1 MQNSSVIPKAAPS
14 SKPYSHTPSQAYAPT
29 SPRIIPL
36 SEKTLPESAIPF
48 QFSWQ
53 KLQTSKEVLPIIFE
67 FAPVAHFLF
76 DMRGTI
82 IEANKAAV
90 ELTGYT
96 REEIIGRNT
105 FELEILT
112 RGQARKVRHRFARA
126 GSGKSVGHH
135 EFDLKLRDGSRR
147 TLESSVFPIT
157 IDGQTLILAMAG
169 DVTARKISTEN
180 LRKQRAK
187 LRSSQKELKSFSR
200 RLICVREEERK
211 NLSSVLH
218 NEAGALA
225 GLLKCR
231 LNAVQK
237 EIQAGQTSPALQGL
251 DESLSLVS
259 QHIAALKKCAV
270 DLRPPDLDRLSLPE
284 VLKNYYS
291 EAAEKTGLN
300 IVFRF
305 GLNGHEIQNHA
316 STIIYRIAQEALN
329 NIIHHAEAK
338 KVILSLAFG
347 GGFIRLKITDDGRGF
362 HPDKK
367 LKAKKI
373 GLGIRSMN
381 EMADCVG
388 GRFAIQSSPG
398 KGTTVSVAIPVGSGV
413 TSPDK

>member
-1 MQNSSVIPKAAPS
+1 M
-14 SKPYSHTPSQAYAPT
+14 
-29 SPRIIPL
+29 PL
-36 SEKTLPESAIPF
+36 GNDLLVSEKTPPQSAMPF
-48 QFSWQ
+48 QFSRQ
-53 KLQTSKEVLPIIFE
+53 KLLTSREALRILFE
-67 FAPVAHFLF
+67 LAPVAYYLF
-76 DMRGTI
+76 DDQGAI
-82 IEANKAAV
+82 VDANQAAW
-90 ELTGYT
+90 ELIGYT
-96 REEIIGRNT
+96 REELLGKNLFKLEFLHRSHVQTVTRRFGRVA
-105 FELEILT
+105 
-112 RGQARKVRHRFARA
+112 ARKPIE
-126 GSGKSVGHH
+126 KH
-135 EFDLKLRDGSRR
+135 EFDMTLRDGSRLVMKS
-147 TLESSVFPIT
+147 TLFPLS
-157 IDGQTLILAMAG
+157 IDGETLILSIAS
-169 DVTARKISTEN
+169 DVTAQKISEET
-180 LRKQRAK
+180 LLKQRAK
-187 LRSSQKELKSFSR
+187 LKSSQKELEYVSR

-218 NEAGALA
+218 NEAGSLA

-231 LNAVQK
+231 LNAVRK

-305 GLNGHEIQNHA
+305 GLNGHEIKNHA

-329 NIIHHAEAK
+329 NIIHHAAAK
-338 KVILSLAFG
+338 KVTMSLTVG
-347 GGFIRLKITDDGRGF
+347 DGVIRLKITDDGRGF
-362 HPDKK
+362 YPDKK
-367 LKAKKI
+367 LKEKKI

-388 GRFAIQSSPG
+388 GRFAIRSSPG

-413 TSPDK
+413 TCPEK